1 VSHPGNCRLPAGR
14 PAALARPAR
23 SETSPS
29 GRSVLAHFW
38 NSYACTTCSGTSP
51 SSAAARLPRR
61 GGAAHR
67 GAPSR
72 KDPANSDADP
82 AGCRAGRRGAPAKGG
97 ARRRPRPGGVLGRPS
112 DPQSADTGG
121 PEMWRAARR
130 LPPNS
135 LSGRRGTRR
144 KERVSESLNL

>member
-1 VSHPGNCRLPAGR
+1 MSHPGDCRLPAGR

-72 KDPANSDADP
+72 KDPASSDADS
-82 AGCRAGRRGAPAKGG
+82 AGTPSRSPRQRSCAAPASARRSPRSPIGPPVRGHGG
-97 ARRRPRPGGVLGRPS
+97 AGDVAGGASLAPRTVCPGGEGL
-112 DPQSADTGG
+112 
-121 PEMWRAARR
+121 EEKKE
-130 LPPNS
+130 S
-135 LSGRRGTRR
+135 LS
-144 KERVSESLNL
+144 L